1 MAFDRER
8 RKVMRALVA
17 GAIGLAA
24 KPVLAAKEGAGG
36 EKTPAPGG
44 KALVVRGRR
53 EGILGERG
61 APDEAK
67 LEDALGKAVACA
79 AGEKG
84 PVEAMRRLFKP
95 ADVVGIKLN
104 CIAGK
109 GLSPDP
115 KLVGFLAK
123 WLVAAGL
130 PPRNVVIWE
139 RTDRELLRAGYT
151 IQRDGNAIRCFG
163 TNEDYEKAPREWGPG
178 GSCFARLLTEELT
191 ALINVGVLKDHD
203 LAGVS
208 VGLKNWY
215 GTIHNPNKH
224 HDDGCNP
231 YVAHL
236 AAFPLIR
243 DKVRLTVI
251 DAMAPQCH
259 GGPARQ
265 PRWTWPYHA
274 VLASTD
280 PVAIDAYGWSV
291 IEARRKEVGLD
302 PLAKEKR
309 EPRYIA
315 EAAKLGLGEAELSRI
330 RVEDV

>member
-1 MAFDRER
+1 VIDEER
-8 RKVMRALVA
+8 RKLMQALLA
-17 GAIGLAA
+17 GAFGLAA
-24 KPVLAAKEGAGG
+24 RPALAAG
-36 EKTPAPGG
+36 EVGTPRTPAPARKGLVARG
-44 KALVVRGRR
+44 KR
-53 EGILGERG
+53 EGILGESG
-61 APDEAK
+61 APDAAK
-67 LEDALGKAVACA
+67 LEDALGKAVARA
-79 AGEKG
+79 VGEKG

-95 ADVVGIKLN
+95 QDVVGIKVN

-115 KLVGFLAK
+115 KLVALLGQ
-123 WLVAAGL
+123 WLVLAGL
-130 PPRNVVIWE
+130 TPRNVVIWE
-139 RTDRELLRAGYT
+139 RTDRELIRAGYA
-151 IQRDGNAIRCFG
+151 IQREGSGVRCFG
-163 TNEDYEKAPREWGPG
+163 TNDDYEKSPREWGAG
-178 GSCFARLLTEELT
+178 GSCFARVLAEEFT

-208 VGLKNWY
+208 IGLKNWY
-215 GTIHNPNKH
+215 GAIHNPNKH

-231 YVAHL
+231 YIAHL

-251 DAMAPQCH
+251 DAMSPQCQ

-265 PRWTWPYHA
+265 PRWSWPYHA

-280 PVAIDAYGWSV
+280 PVAIDAVGWSV
-291 IEARRKEVGLD
+291 IEARRKEVGLE

-315 EAAKLGLGEAELSRI
+315 GAAKLGLGEADLSRI
-330 RVEDV
+330 RVEEA

>member
-1 MAFDRER
+1 MGIDRER

-24 KPVLAAKEGAGG
+24 KPVIAGDKGGGAVA
-36 EKTPAPGG
+36 PASAS
-44 KALVVRGRR
+44 KALVARGKR
-53 EGILGERG
+53 EGILGEKG
-61 APDEAK
+61 SPDAAK
-67 LEDALGKAVACA
+67 LEDALGKAVARA

-95 ADVVGIKLN
+95 RDVVGIKLN

-115 KLVGFLAK
+115 KLVGFLAQ
-123 WLVAAGL
+123 WLTSAGL
-130 PPRNVVIWE
+130 PAQNVVIWE
-139 RTDRELLRAGYT
+139 RTDRELIKAGYM
-151 IQRDGNAIRCFG
+151 IQREGNGVRCFG
-163 TNEDYEKAPREWGPG
+163 TNDEYEKSPREWGAG
-178 GSCFARLLTEELT
+178 GSCFARVLVEEFT

-208 VGLKNWY
+208 AGLKNWY

-224 HDDGCNP
+224 HEDGCNP
-231 YVAHL
+231 YIPHL

-243 DKVRLTVI
+243 EKLRLTVI

-265 PRWTWPYHA
+265 PRWSWPYHA

-280 PVAIDAYGWSV
+280 PVAIDAVGWDL
-291 IEARRKEVGLD
+291 IDARRNEVGLD
-302 PLAKEKR
+302 SLAKEKR
-309 EPRYIA
+309 EPRFIA
-315 EAAKLGLGEAELSRI
+315 AAAKLGLGEADLARI

>member
-1 MAFDRER
+1 
-8 RKVMRALVA
+8 MRALVA
-17 GAIGLAA
+17 GALGLAA
-24 KPVLAAKEGAGG
+24 KPVVAAGEAGAPRAPIAAKKG
-36 EKTPAPGG
+36 
-44 KALVVRGRR
+44 LVARGMRD
-53 EGILGERG
+53 GILGDKG
-61 APDEAK
+61 VPDASK
-67 LEDALGKAVACA
+67 LEDALGKSVARAV
-79 AGEKG
+79 GERG
-84 PVEAMRRLFKP
+84 PVEAMRRLFEPK
-95 ADVVGIKLN
+95 DVVGIKVN

-115 KLVGFLAK
+115 KLVGLLAQ
-123 WLVAAGL
+123 WLVTAGV

-139 RTDRELLRAGYT
+139 RTDRELIKAGYT
-151 IQRDGNAIRCFG
+151 IQRDGRGIRCLG
-163 TNEDYEKAPREWGPG
+163 TNDDYEKSPREWGAG
-178 GSCFARLLTEELT
+178 GSCFARVLAEEFT

-215 GTIHNPNKH
+215 GAIHNPNKH

-231 YVAHL
+231 YVASL

-243 DKVRLTVI
+243 DKLRLTVI

-259 GGPARQ
+259 GGPARV
-265 PRWTWPYHA
+265 PRWSWPYHA

-280 PVAIDAYGWSV
+280 PVAIDALGSSV
-291 IEARRKEVGLD
+291 IEARRKEVGLES
-302 PLAKEKR
+302 LAKEKR

-315 EAAKLGLGEAELSRI
+315 EAAKLGLGESDLSRI